1 MVIILACLKR
11 MTLFRV
17 MSAVM
22 DDPVSHGK
30 DPNAMAAGVPYGVCL
45 AQGEEVR
52 QAQITEAANLSVV
65 TIRKRLQRQKGIS

>member
-1 MVIILACLKR
+1 